1 MAKYR
6 FILVMAVDVYS
17 LSEVYKNTCMS
28 MRVIMLV
35 HLYYQVTIDL
45 KYFQSVS
52 EGLWKNLEFLTIKLL
67 EKYIHLPV

>member
-1 MAKYR
+1 
-6 FILVMAVDVYS
+6 
-17 LSEVYKNTCMS
+17 MS